1 MLRGFILTLLAL
13 IAFAGNSVLNRLALA
28 GGHIDPWS
36 FSLIRLIS
44 GAIILYLICLWPN
57 RQSDMGRASAEKSTA
72 PETLPQAPL
81 WKSNIWQAG
90 SWTASLALLL
100 YALCFSFAYIQLE
113 AGTGA
118 LILFTSVQ
126 LSMII
131 SAFIKGERLTWRQSI
146 GVAMAMAGL
155 YYLLRPE
162 TTPPVPLAALLMCIA
177 GIAWGAYSVLGK
189 TPKQKKTGHDEI
201 EQADRNQTEI
211 TQNPIFRNAGNF
223 IRASLSLITLSLI
236 LGLTSYRSYLSIDGV
251 TLAIISGAI
260 TSGLGYAI
268 WYAALRYISILQA
281 AFAQL
286 SVPLI
291 AALGGIIFLG
301 EAISLDFIIASLIIL
316 LGLSITFQQ
325 KPNKPPNKI
334 ANKNAQ

>member
-44 GAIILYLICLWPN
+44 GAIMLYLICLWPK
-57 RQSDMGRASAEKSTA
+57 RQSVMGRVSVEKSAASSTPLKA
-72 PETLPQAPL
+72 APPKPSNAPPETPF

-146 GVAMAMAGL
+146 GVIMAMAGL

-162 TTPPVPLAALLMCIA
+162 TTPPAPLAALLMCIA

-189 TPKQKKTGHDEI
+189 TPKRIKAGHDDIGQNKI
-201 EQADRNQTEI
+201 EQE
-211 TQNPIFRNAGNF
+211 
-223 IRASLSLITLSLI
+223 
-236 LGLTSYRSYLSIDGV
+236 
-251 TLAIISGAI
+251 TLA
-260 TSGLGYAI
+260 
-268 WYAALRYISILQA
+268 
-281 AFAQL
+281 
-286 SVPLI
+286 
-291 AALGGIIFLG
+291 
-301 EAISLDFIIASLIIL
+301 D
-316 LGLSITFQQ
+316 
-325 KPNKPPNKI
+325 
-334 ANKNAQ
+334 